1 MDSIFS
7 SAKSQKEI
15 KHTIF
20 FFRAVTVS
28 FAHLHWMHRLKGQ
41 CAHSDHFSTPPRGRD
56 ALNGCP
62 GSRWMGI
69 ISTQNSNTATIA
81 NPHLSAP
88 KMNSEITDLKSDHLI
103 LIPPLCI
110 HGLCLHRSTDPKLLS
125 NRTPAFL
132 WAWNILRLRLWK
144 TGKNCN
150 CKLRLIGCSAQ
161 MQGYNSTISQP
172 LWEAPD
178 HAQLQRPGTAEGWP
192 MDQGSTSQAGSQ
204 RWQLIHMMG
213 F

>member
-1 MDSIFS
+1 M
-7 SAKSQKEI
+7 
-15 KHTIF
+15 F

-110 HGLCLHRSTDPKLLS
+110 HGLCLHRSTDPKLLL

-172 LWEAPD
+172 LGSSRSCPAPEGRHSRGVAHGPRKYFPSWESKVTTHTHD
-178 HAQLQRPGTAEGWP
+178 GILTAGELKG
-192 MDQGSTSQAGSQ
+192 
-204 RWQLIHMMG
+204 
-213 F
+213 